1 MYCKISKVR
10 QHFIKDYPVQLHF
23 VEILRRRCWM
33 GKHWEQGAFCTGPVD
48 VWVWSPVPPGART
61 VTVTDQLGLPSYTS
75 PQGQADSGLLPGS
88 TRNKIKSLTI
98 KLLWYLDQE
107 YLKYNRLFQSEF
119 EVQFSFFKYMYMYI
133 YMYFNIDIMNYQI
146 SFFQTIQQNK

>member
-1 MYCKISKVR
+1 M
-10 QHFIKDYPVQLHF
+10 
-23 VEILRRRCWM
+23 
-33 GKHWEQGAFCTGPVD
+33 
-48 VWVWSPVPPGART
+48 
-61 VTVTDQLGLPSYTS
+61 TVTDQLGLPSYTS